1 MSCLCYLANLIHVP
15 VTNDSNE
22 LCIPSHAGVT
32 TTPETSV
39 VRSTGSHLTKP
50 HLDRSWELVCR
61 WVTICKWFAY
71 YNTCD
76 FEYTYGQRGADRLCM
91 VKTDRKPE
99 SSSRYT
105 LRLPANLSTVT
116 LRRLLKKAFNHMQL
130 VLCKHDRNDA
140 VVEASWWLLTSVYFT
155 HEDVA
160 VPCNNTL

>member
-1 MSCLCYLANLIHVP
+1 
-15 VTNDSNE
+15 
-22 LCIPSHAGVT
+22 
-32 TTPETSV
+32 
-39 VRSTGSHLTKP
+39 
-50 HLDRSWELVCR
+50 
-61 WVTICKWFAY
+61 
-71 YNTCD
+71 
-76 FEYTYGQRGADRLCM
+76 M

-160 VPCNNTL
+160 VPCNNTLSTDICSRHCALHNTSLINPTASEAAEHIVDNYRHGLAVTMADNNLPYHRNVSM